1 MIDPIRSKWAR
12 FAALVATVVIAGSAT
27 TQTATAAS
35 YVPLQGDGSSW
46 AQPAIDQWSRDVN
59 PRGITVNF
67 SGDGSAAG
75 RQHYIV
81 NQADFAASDI
91 AFLTSPD
98 PFGAGTEQSSYAY
111 SYVPIVA
118 GGTSF
123 LYNLV
128 VGGKRITN
136 LRLSGETLAKIFTG
150 KITDWSD
157 PAIAHDYGQPLPS
170 QKITVITRSDGS
182 GASYMF
188 SRWMWKEYPSL
199 WKPFC
204 QAQGGGA
211 GCGPSEFYPGF
222 SGSVQRNGSDQVASY
237 ISSPSFGE
245 GSIGYDEYAYALNN
259 NIPVVKVLNKAGY
272 YSLPTPSNVAIA
284 LQRAVIDQ
292 NPSSPTFLM
301 QNLDGVY
308 TNSDPRTYPLSSY
321 SYLIIPRDHR
331 LINGNNAGPPPRF
344 DPSKGTTLS
353 TWMNYVLCGAQQK
366 AGALGYSPLPKNL
379 VVGGF
384 EQVAHVPGHVATP
397 DLKQLNGCNNPTY
410 SNGVNHL
417 IVDAPQPNP
426 CDKLGTPLTCG
437 AAAAPAA
444 ATSSRP
450 TSGSATSIAPQ
461 PGTTQATTQP
471 NGAPTGHSAPAVAGP
486 VSPSA
491 STSTDP
497 ETGQQVTAGQ
507 STSDGTLPA
516 AVPVALQSP
525 SGSRNWL
532 LPGLTAL
539 DILAAVALPG
549 VVLTWLR
556 RRRPGDE

>member
-1 MIDPIRSKWAR
+1 MTTHPSCRRWLAMASAFVLAALGCS
-12 FAALVATVVIAGSAT
+12 FAAPAAH
-27 TQTATAAS
+27 AAS
-35 YVPLQGDGSSW
+35 FVPLSGDGSSW

-59 PRGITVNF
+59 PRGITINF

-91 AFLTSPD
+91 AFLTEPD

-157 PAIAHDYGQPLPS
+157 PAITKDYGMALPS
-170 QKITVITRSDGS
+170 QHITVVTRSDGS

-188 SRWMWKEYPSL
+188 TRWMWRQYASL
-199 WKPFC
+199 WTPFC
-204 QAQGGGA
+204 QAQGGGG
-211 GCGPSEFYPGF
+211 GCGPTEFYPGF

-245 GSIGYDEYAYALNN
+245 GAIGYDEYAYALNN

-284 LQRAVIDQ
+284 LQKAVIDE
-292 NPSSPTFLM
+292 NPASPTFLM

-308 TNSDPRTYPLSSY
+308 TNADPRTYPLSSY
-321 SYLIIPRDHR
+321 SYLVIPRAHR
-331 LINGNNAGPPPRF
+331 VINGNNAGPPPRF
-344 DPSKGTTLS
+344 DSSKGATLS
-353 TWMNYVLCGAQQK
+353 TWLNYVLCGAQQK
-366 AGALGYSPLPKNL
+366 SGALGYSPLPKNL

-384 EQVAHVPGHVATP
+384 QQVDNVPGHVPTP

-417 IVDAPQPNP
+417 VVDAPQPNP
-426 CDKLGTPLTCG
+426 CDKIGQPLTCG
-437 AAAAPAA
+437 TGAPAPTVGSQSTA
-444 ATSSRP
+444 NNTGGASVPGATQTTAPAGGKHGKQP
-450 TSGSATSIAPQ
+450 TSAAL
-461 PGTTQATTQP
+461 
-471 NGAPTGHSAPAVAGP
+471 GAP
-486 VSPSA
+486 SPSA

-497 ETGQQVTAGQ
+497 DTGQQIGAQT
-507 STSDGTLPA
+507 GTDAAAPA
-516 AVPVALQSP
+516 AVPVALQTP
-525 SGSRNWL
+525 SQSKNWL
-532 LPGLTAL
+532 LPMLTAL
-539 DILAAVALPG
+539 DIVAAVALPG
-549 VVLTWLR
+549 IVLTWLR
-556 RRRPGDE
+556 RRRSASGE

>member
-1 MIDPIRSKWAR
+1 MITHPSRRRWLALACT
-12 FAALVATVVIAGSAT
+12 FVLAALGCSISAPAAQATSF
-27 TQTATAAS
+27 
-35 YVPLQGDGSSW
+35 VPLSGDGSSW

-59 PRGITVNF
+59 PRGITINF

-157 PAIAHDYGQPLPS
+157 PAITHDYGAPLPS
-170 QKITVITRSDGS
+170 QHITVITRSDGS

-188 SRWMWKEYPSL
+188 TRWMWKEYPSL
-199 WKPFC
+199 WTPFC

-211 GCGPSEFYPGF
+211 GCGPTEFYPGF
-222 SGSVQRNGSDQVASY
+222 NGAVQRNGSDQVASY

-272 YSLPTPSNVAIA
+272 YSLPTPSNVAIG
-284 LQRAVIDQ
+284 LTKAVIDK
-292 NPSSPTFLM
+292 NPASPTFLM
-301 QNLDGVY
+301 QDLDGVY
-308 TNSDPRTYPLSSY
+308 TNPDPRTYPLSSY
-321 SYLIIPRDHR
+321 SYLIVPRAHR
-331 LINGNNAGPPPRF
+331 EINGNNAGPPPRF
-344 DPSKGTTLS
+344 DTSKGATLS
-353 TWMNYVLCGAQQK
+353 TWLNYVLCGAQQK

-384 EQVAHVPGHVATP
+384 QQVDNIPGHVKTP
-397 DLKQLNGCNNPTY
+397 DTAQLNGCNNPTY

-426 CDKLGTPLTCG
+426 CDKVGQPLTCG
-437 AAAAPAA
+437 TAAPPTTTQTTAA
-444 ATSSRP
+444 GGPTGATS
-450 TSGSATSIAPQ
+450 TGS
-461 PGTTQATTQP
+461 TQASTGKTKPGKQTSTAPLGTQP
-471 NGAPTGHSAPAVAGP
+471 T
-486 VSPSA
+486 PSA

-497 ETGQQVTAGQ
+497 ETGLGVATPG
-507 STSDGTLPA
+507 STDGALPG
-516 AVPVALQSP
+516 AVPVALQTP
-525 SGSRNWL
+525 SSSKNWL
-532 LPGLTAL
+532 LPLLTAL
-539 DILAAVALPG
+539 DIIAAIALPG
-549 VVLTWLR
+549 IVLTWLR
-556 RRRPGDE
+556 RRRASNE